1 MVTPCTLEGEAER
14 VPEELRVV
22 VRVGVDDTG
31 RHHEP
36 GGVELGG
43 RRLVDLADGD
53 DAAVPDPDVGQAAGL
68 PGAVDERAGS
78 DDVVEHGTSGGG
90 ARAGGCRAPKSDDP
104 SAYRR
109 VSGRPR
115 GTSSAR
121 TCPAMPVDNRSL
133 LRNPRVASPCPQ
145 VIHRLC
151 PTPSPCSTFRAALAH
166 VLCSDRADAT
176 IDAVQ
181 PRAEPPTDRRG
192 PPRQL
197 LERAIRAGYIDAG
210 RFKIPEANVQ
220 PASLDLRLGE
230 RALRIRCSFLP
241 GTDSVERKLKDYIL
255 DEIDLRGDGA
265 MLEARCPY
273 LIELKERLDL
283 PAGLRGKANPKSSTG
298 RIDVFTRV
306 ITDHSD
312 RFDEMAPGYHGP
324 LYLEVVPLSFAVRV
338 KEDLTLNQLRL
349 SMGRPWLSDD
359 EVRADAPRGA
369 DPLPRRASRCRST
382 TSCSRTGSSSVSTCS
397 GDERGQVGH
406 STRDSAPLLDL
417 TTGGEV
423 DPRPFW
429 DPVFREDGD
438 RLVLSPKR
446 FYLLMSDE
454 AVSIPPNLAA
464 EMTAYDPT
472 SGELRTHYAG
482 FFDPGFGFD
491 PTGGFRG
498 SRAAL
503 EVRAHDVPFM
513 VENGQAV
520 CKLTFERMLEEPT
533 ALYGSGIGSSYQ
545 QQEETL
551 SRYFRRTGT

>member
-1 MVTPCTLEGEAER
+1 VLSLPASSEG
-14 VPEELRVV
+14 V
-22 VRVGVDDTG
+22 
-31 RHHEP
+31 
-36 GGVELGG
+36 
-43 RRLVDLADGD
+43 
-53 DAAVPDPDVGQAAGL
+53 L
-68 PGAVDERAGS
+68 PG
-78 DDVVEHGTSGGG
+78 
-90 ARAGGCRAPKSDDP
+90 
-104 SAYRR
+104 
-109 VSGRPR
+109 
-115 GTSSAR
+115 
-121 TCPAMPVDNRSL
+121 
-133 LRNPRVASPCPQ
+133 
-145 VIHRLC
+145 
-151 PTPSPCSTFRAALAH
+151 
-166 VLCSDRADAT
+166 
-176 IDAVQ
+176 
-181 PRAEPPTDRRG
+181 
-192 PPRQL
+192 QL
-197 LERAIRAGYIDAG
+197 LERAIVAGYIDAG
-210 RFKIPEANVQ
+210 RFKIPEANIQ

-241 GTDSVERKLKDYIL
+241 GADSVERKLKDYIL

-312 RFDEMAPGYHGP
+312 RFDEIAAGYSGP

-338 KEDLTLNQLRL
+338 REDLTLNQLRL
-349 SMGRPWLSDD
+349 AMGRPWLTDD
-359 EVRADAPRGA
+359 EVREAHRAEPMLFRGSEPVPVDELVLSDGLFLGLDLHGDA
-369 DPLPRRASRCRST
+369 
-382 TSCSRTGSSSVSTCS
+382 TG
-397 GDERGQVGH
+397 RVGY

-417 TTGGEV
+417 TSPTEV
-423 DPRPFW
+423 DPAPFW
-429 DPVFREDGD
+429 DPVWREEGD

-446 FYLLMSDE
+446 FYLLMSHE
-454 AVSIPPNLAA
+454 AVSIPPTLAA

-491 PTGGFRG
+491 PTGGFKG

-533 ALYGSGIGSSYQ
+533 ALYGAGIGSSYQ
-545 QQEETL
+545 QQQETL
-551 SRYFRRTGT
+551 SRYFRRSSDPTEPIDPAKRPHGQGTTDNGSRQQV

>member
-1 MVTPCTLEGEAER
+1 MVLSLHPSAEG
-14 VPEELRVV
+14 V
-22 VRVGVDDTG
+22 
-31 RHHEP
+31 
-36 GGVELGG
+36 
-43 RRLVDLADGD
+43 
-53 DAAVPDPDVGQAAGL
+53 L
-68 PGAVDERAGS
+68 PG
-78 DDVVEHGTSGGG
+78 HMLT
-90 ARAGGCRAPKSDDP
+90 
-104 SAYRR
+104 
-109 VSGRPR
+109 
-115 GTSSAR
+115 
-121 TCPAMPVDNRSL
+121 
-133 LRNPRVASPCPQ
+133 
-145 VIHRLC
+145 
-151 PTPSPCSTFRAALAH
+151 
-166 VLCSDRADAT
+166 
-176 IDAVQ
+176 
-181 PRAEPPTDRRG
+181 
-192 PPRQL
+192 
-197 LERAIRAGYIDAG
+197 RAIRAGYVDAG

-241 GTDSVERKLKDYIL
+241 GADTVERKLKDYVL

-283 PAGLRGKANPKSSTG
+283 PVGLRGKANPKSSTG

-306 ITDHSD
+306 ITDHSE
-312 RFDEMAPGYHGP
+312 RFDEVAAGYQGP

-349 SMGRPWLSDD
+349 SIGRPWLSDEQIREAHSAEPILFRGD
-359 EVRADAPRGA
+359 QPVATEDLVLSDGLFLGLDLHGDAQGR
-369 DPLPRRASRCRST
+369 
-382 TSCSRTGSSSVSTCS
+382 
-397 GDERGQVGH
+397 VGH

-417 TTGGEV
+417 TAAEAA
-423 DPRPFW
+423 DPGPFW
-429 DPVFREDGD
+429 DPVYREDGD
-438 RLVLSPKR
+438 RIVLSPKR

-454 AVSIPPNLAA
+454 AVSIPPHLAA

-491 PTGGFRG
+491 PERRFRG

-520 CKLTFERMLEEPT
+520 CKLTFERMLEEPQT
-533 ALYGSGIGSSYQ
+533 LYGSGIGSSYQ

-551 SRYFRRTGT
+551 SRYFKRT